1 MQRCH
6 QCESPL
12 TATEKQCY
20 MCGTPVLDKNHI
32 KKPFS
37 ERFRVIVNALFLISL
52 VVVVT
57 SILAPSYSPSLWK
70 TIPGFVVMYFVRN
83 SANSMAEASNGDSGP
98 ANGAKKS

>member
-12 TATEKQCY
+12 TATEKQCF
-20 MCGTPVLDKNHI
+20 MCGALVPDKTT

-37 ERFRVIVNALFLISL
+37 ERFRMIANALFLISL

-70 TIPGFVVMYFVRN
+70 TIPGFVVMYFVKN
-83 SANSMAEASNGDSGP
+83 SANSMADAANTDSSPSG
-98 ANGAKKS
+98 NSRK